1 MIELNFKHSLY
12 CNSCERET
20 THLEL
25 ANRRIEH
32 VDRDEAKGDRNYQVL
47 ACRQCSHVTYRT
59 LHWVHP
65 GLGGDSYLEVKDVFP
80 PPSFRPKPKWYPR
93 LDERFRLILDEVY
106 LALDHG
112 MFFVAST
119 GTRTAL
125 DVLIV
130 DSIGDIGNFKEKI
143 DDLVKRA
150 ILEPD
155 LGELLRN
162 VIDAGSASAHRGFK
176 PDAEAMKTM
185 MDITEQIF
193 YRVCIEPQDRYQ
205 LKVKAEELQK
215 QTPKRS

>member
-1 MIELNFKHSLY
+1 MIELPVKHRLY
-12 CNSCERET
+12 CNLCERET

-25 ANRRIEH
+25 GSGRLENFDPI
-32 VDRDEAKGDRNYQVL
+32 EAKENRTYQVL
-47 ACRQCSHVTYRT
+47 VCRECGHVTYRT
-59 LHWVHP
+59 LYWIHDF
-65 GLGGDSYLEVKDVFP
+65 GGDPYVDKMDVFP
-80 PPSFRPKPKWYPR
+80 PPSFRPRPKWYAR
-93 LDERFRLILDEVY
+93 LDERYRLILDEVY

-112 MFFVAST
+112 MFFIAST

-125 DVLIV
+125 DSLIV
-130 DSIGDIGNFKEKI
+130 DRIEDIGDFKEKI
-143 DDLVKRA
+143 DELVKRA

-155 LGELLRN
+155 LGELLRK

-176 PDAEAMKTM
+176 PDAESIKTM

-193 YRVCIEPQDRYQ
+193 YRVCIEPKDRYQ